1 MQKYILHSLLQNGC
15 KCTILANRI
24 RRNPAEQEM
33 TALQKNVGKQLKSYA
48 IVAALA
54 VVMALS
60 YELFVFPNSFAPAG
74 INGIATM
81 VQYLFELNIGYFSLM
96 VNVPLLILA
105 WFMVGHEYVCKNATF
120 ILVFSAASLVLGE
133 LDLSAFVYHTDTGTS
148 AILGPVTA
156 GIISGTIYG
165 FVIRQGGATGG
176 TDIVAA
182 CIRCRRPEF
191 SLMWMIFA
199 LNASVALISY
209 FVYDYQFEPVIL
221 CLLYCYLSS
230 RISDGILKGGQRAL
244 KFEVVT
250 EHAEELSQ
258 YLLRELHHGV
268 TVIPAYGMYSGHT
281 KQLLICVVNR
291 HQIVAF
297 HNALSLFPDT
307 FAYITEVNET
317 VGNFKKVSNT
327 RSPLGKR

>member
-1 MQKYILHSLLQNGC
+1 MRK
-15 KCTILANRI
+15 K
-24 RRNPAEQEM
+24 
-33 TALQKNVGKQLKSYA
+33 LKSYL

-54 VVMALS
+54 ALMGLS

-81 VQYLFELNIGYFSLM
+81 VQYLFHLNIGYFSLII
-96 VNVPLLILA
+96 NAPLLVLA
-105 WFMVGHEYVCKNATF
+105 WFTVGHEFALKNAVFVLT
-120 ILVFSAASLVLGE
+120 FSAATLLLGRM
-133 LDLSAFVYHTDTGTS
+133 DLSEYVYRTENGTS
-148 AILGPVTA
+148 SILGPVTA
-156 GIISGTIYG
+156 GVISGAIYG
-165 FVIRQGGATGG
+165 LVIRQGGSTGG

-182 CIRCRRPEF
+182 CVRNRRPEY
-191 SLMWMIFA
+191 SLVWMIFA
-199 LNASVALISY
+199 LNASVAVLSY
-209 FVYDYQFEPVIL
+209 FVYDCKFEPVIL

-230 RISDGILKGGQRAL
+230 RISDSILKGGQRAL

-250 EHAEELSQ
+250 EHADELSK
-258 YLLRELHHGV
+258 LLLHDLQHGV

-297 HNALSLFPDT
+297 HQALAQFPDT

-317 VGNFKKVSNT
+317 VGNFKKISVPPT
-327 RSPLGKR
+327 RTAQK